1 MWEESDETCVTRPKG
16 RPKFI
21 KTCHFVFFP
30 CNQNIVSRPF
40 AVQINL
46 FQIFFQGQ
54 EHNPNNW
61 NFLNPTLWSG

>member
-1 MWEESDETCVTRPKG
+1 MWEESDETCVTHPKG

-46 FQIFFQGQ
+46 FQIFF
-54 EHNPNNW
+54 
-61 NFLNPTLWSG
+61 SGPGT